1 VADLIGRPQDD
12 ISPTNEQAAV
22 RVVQKQP
29 DLTADAKDTVDV
41 SKDDLAAGLWGLG
54 GGVHSAW
61 LLRISGWTL

>member
-1 VADLIGRPQDD
+1 VAGLIGRPQDD

-54 GGVHSAW
+54 GRVRSAR
-61 LLRISGWTL
+61 LRRSSCRTL